1 MPQNIFKIYDGRNKL
16 WQWDK
21 GQKIIVG
28 KEEITEL
35 QFSNKAMPKAVKADV
50 YREQGQYVCDIPDEI
65 LEMPHDLVVYACI
78 VNKDYSKTV
87 YCSKLPV
94 ATKPMPT
101 DWIDD
106 SELLPSDWFAT
117 IKYVDRKI
125 DDIQIS
131 GGGITVREV
140 QEMIDEVGQKIGDIK
155 EGKTVVEMI
164 TDAVYDDTVL
174 AGRVTA
180 NENAITTLNGEGD
193 GSVKKLV
200 DDALNDFAAENNS
213 DMTTLTDK
221 VSALETTVGKA
232 AEGETAASG
241 LVKDVADLE
250 TRVGDTSVSDQIDEA
265 LLNSQADW
273 DQTDS
278 TKPDYIKNKPDEND
292 ALELVSEMGLAEPV
306 SAEDGSVY
314 TDENGVLYTL

>member
-1 MPQNIFKIYDGRNKL
+1 MPQKIFQIYDGRDKF

-21 GQKIIVG
+21 GQKIIVN
-28 KEEITEL
+28 KEDITEL
-35 QFSNKAMPKAVKADV
+35 HLSNKVMSKALRADV

-65 LEMPHDLVVYACI
+65 LEMPHDLVVHACI
-78 VNKDYSKTV
+78 VGEDFSKTV

-94 ATKPMPT
+94 VTKPMPT

-117 IKYVDRKI
+117 IKYVDNKI

-131 GGGITVREV
+131 GGGITEKEV
-140 QEMIDEVGQKIGDIK
+140 QQIIDVINQKIGDVE

-164 TDAVYDDTVL
+164 ADVVYDDTVL
-174 AGRVTA
+174 AGRVATI
-180 NENAITTLNGEGD
+180 EGAITILNGEGE
-193 GSVKKLV
+193 GSVKKTV
-200 DDALNDFAAENNS
+200 DDALTTEVLEHINNVDTKVNEVS
-213 DMTTLTDK
+213 TL
-221 VSALETTVGKA
+221 
-232 AEGETAASG
+232 
-241 LVKDVADLE
+241 
-250 TRVGDTSVSDQIDEA
+250 VGDTSVSDQIDEA

-292 ALELVSEMGLAEPV
+292 ALELVLEMGLVEPV
-306 SAEDGSVY
+306 FAKDGSVY